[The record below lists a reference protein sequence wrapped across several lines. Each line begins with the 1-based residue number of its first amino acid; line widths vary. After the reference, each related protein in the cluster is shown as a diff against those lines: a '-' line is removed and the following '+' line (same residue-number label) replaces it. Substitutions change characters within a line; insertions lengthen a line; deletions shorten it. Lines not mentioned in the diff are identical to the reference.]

1 VVSPGIASGDSLRI
15 IPPCFAACLV
25 ARLNLDFSGRS
36 SMDRRQIHTQGSKNS
51 LEGWEGWE
59 GWDDGALRA
68 LSSGLPHRDER
79 IHVVVD
85 VLDKEWRE

>member
-1 VVSPGIASGDSLRI
+1 
-15 IPPCFAACLV
+15 
-25 ARLNLDFSGRS
+25 
-36 SMDRRQIHTQGSKNS
+36 MDRRQIHTQGSKNS